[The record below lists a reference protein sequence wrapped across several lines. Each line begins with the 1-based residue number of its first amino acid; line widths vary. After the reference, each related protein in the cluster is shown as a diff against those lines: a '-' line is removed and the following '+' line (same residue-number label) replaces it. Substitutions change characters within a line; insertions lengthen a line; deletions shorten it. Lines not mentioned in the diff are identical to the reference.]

1 MQRGLAVA
9 GTAEGSSCHPTER
22 EAGVCLWGENYVAL
36 SSQKLL
42 FSSQV
47 HVLRDVPAL
56 KAGHGRTFYVSDVQ
70 PSSLTAESPVHFPC
84 TPPPYNTPEAVKRTF
99 TPFFSVQR

>member
-1 MQRGLAVA
+1 MA

-22 EAGVCLWGENYVAL
+22 EAGLCLWGENYVAL

-56 KAGHGRTFYVSDVQ
+56 KAGRGRTFYISDVQ
-70 PSSLTAESPVHFPC
+70 PSSLTAESLVHFPC
-84 TPPPYNTPEAVKRTF
+84 TPPPYNTPETVKTTF
-99 TPFFSVQR
+99 TPFFAVQR